1 VSSPSSTVIHDIG
14 YRHYDGPRLGTREI
28 ERALFTETVR
38 AAFGW
43 GRSARS
49 KVMPLLLLAATVL
62 PALIICIV
70 MSVVPLV
77 DEVPN
82 GYPSYPFSVQVA
94 LAVFV
99 GSQAPA
105 VISKDLRF
113 RVAPLYFSRPLT
125 RTQYVRARYAGMAV
139 ALFVLIALPLTIL
152 FVGALLAELPWDEQL
167 PPYLAAMG
175 GAVLHA
181 VVLAGVGLLV
191 AALTPRRGLGVA
203 AIVTVLLVLSGLQGA
218 VRALGEEFGAPT
230 LADLAGLLSPFSLV
244 DGTLTVLGADDT
256 TVRAPGLD
264 EGLGVV
270 YPLLLVLLVAGCYA
284 LLVRRF
290 RKVGI
295 G

>member
-1 VSSPSSTVIHDIG
+1 
-14 YRHYDGPRLGTREI
+14 
-28 ERALFTETVR
+28 
-38 AAFGW
+38 
-43 GRSARS
+43 
-49 KVMPLLLLAATVL
+49 
-62 PALIICIV
+62 
-70 MSVVPLV
+70 
-77 DEVPN
+77 
-82 GYPSYPFSVQVA
+82 VA

-113 RVAPLYFSRPLT
+113 RVAPLYFSRPLS

-181 VVLAGVGLLV
+181 VVLSGVGLLI

-218 VRALGEEFGAPT
+218 VRALAEEFGAPT

-270 YPLLLVLLVAGCYA
+270 YPIVLVLLVAGCYA

>member
-1 VSSPSSTVIHDIG
+1 MSTVIHDIG
-14 YRHYDGPRLGTREI
+14 YRHYDGPRLSPREI

-49 KVMPLLLLAATVL
+49 KIMPLLLLAATCL

-70 MSVVPLV
+70 LSVVGL

-82 GYPSYPFSVQVA
+82 GYPSYPFRVQVA

-113 RVAPLYFSRPLT
+113 RVAPLYFSRPLS
-125 RTQYVRARYAGMAV
+125 RTQYVRARFAGMAV
-139 ALFVLIALPLTIL
+139 AVFVLVALPLTIL
-152 FVGALLAELPWDEQL
+152 LVGALLAGLPWDEQL
-167 PPYLAAMG
+167 APYLAALG
-175 GAVLHA
+175 GAALHA
-181 VVLAGVGLLV
+181 LVLAGLGLSI

-203 AIVTVLLVLSGLQGA
+203 AIVTVLLVLSGLQA
-218 VRALGEEFGAPT
+218 TVTALAEEFGART
-230 LADLAGLLSPFSLV
+230 LADLAGLLSPFALV
-244 DGTLTVLGADDT
+244 DGTLTVLGADDAV
-256 TVRAPGLD
+256 VRAPGLD

-270 YPLLLVLLVAGCYA
+270 YPVLLVLVVVGCFA
-284 LLVRRF
+284 LLLRRF
-290 RKVGI
+290 KTVGL

>member
-1 VSSPSSTVIHDIG
+1 MSTVIHDIG
-14 YRHYDGPRLGTREI
+14 YRHYDGPRLTPREI

-43 GRSARS
+43 GRSVRS
-49 KVMPLLLLAATVL
+49 KIMPLLLLAATCL
-62 PALIICIV
+62 PALIMCIV
-70 MSVVPLV
+70 LSVVNL

-113 RVAPLYFSRPLT
+113 RVAPLYFSRPLS
-125 RTQYVRARYAGMAV
+125 RTQYVRARFAGMAV
-139 ALFVLIALPLTIL
+139 AVFVLVALPLTIL
-152 FVGALLAELPWDEQL
+152 LVGALLAELPWREQL
-167 PPYLAAMG
+167 PPYLAAMA
-175 GAVLHA
+175 GAALLA
-181 VVLAGVGLLV
+181 VVLSGVGLLV

-203 AIVTVLLVLSGLQGA
+203 AIVTVLLVLSGL
-218 VRALGEEFGAPT
+218 RATVTVLGEEFDAPT
-230 LADLAGLLSPFSLV
+230 LADLAGLLSPFAVV

-256 TVRAPGLD
+256 VVRAPGLD
-264 EGLGVV
+264 GLGFLYPVV
-270 YPLLLVLLVAGCYA
+270 LLLLVGSCFA
-284 LLVRRF
+284 LLLRRF
-290 RKVGI
+290 RSVGI

>member
-1 VSSPSSTVIHDIG
+1 MTTVIHDIG
-14 YRHYDGPRLGTREI
+14 YRHYDGPRLSPREI

-49 KVMPLLLLAATVL
+49 KIMPLLLLAATCL

-70 MSVVPLV
+70 LSVVGL

-113 RVAPLYFSRPLT
+113 RVAPLYFSRPLS

-139 ALFVLIALPLTIL
+139 AVFVLVALPLTIL
-152 FVGALLAELPWDEQL
+152 LVGALLAELPWREQL
-167 PPYLAAMG
+167 PSYLAAMG
-175 GAVLHA
+175 GAAMLA
-181 VVLAGVGLLV
+181 AVLAGVGLLI

-203 AIVTVLLVLSGLQGA
+203 AIVTVLLVLSGL
-218 VRALGEEFGAPT
+218 RATVTVLGEEFDAPT
-230 LADLAGLLSPFSLV
+230 LADLAGLLSPFSVV

-256 TVRAPGLD
+256 VVRAPGLD
-264 EGLGVV
+264 GLGFLYPVV
-270 YPLLLVLLVAGCYA
+270 LLLLVGCCFA
-284 LLVRRF
+284 LLRRRF
-290 RKVGI
+290 RSVGI